1 MSHSIE
7 CSMNDGRSSA
17 RRKSLQ
23 LISYWKTWHEIS
35 VYLFCYHVHSGQA
48 WVQLEA
54 FWDPRSEVL
63 RLLAFH
69 ETTLSGQDCM
79 VCSASSQKMIDLF
92 ENEKHFVRVRR
103 PNDPRDFVF
112 NCDHT
117 GAVVLV
123 KSEHG
128 AISQHILNPQN
139 PFCGTSELIFLAY
152 FRERVVGLRKRTR
165 DTQRNI
171 KKGRRQPLATLA
183 SLSGTFFF
191 FFFGGGGGLVL
202 QTPVRI

>member
-1 MSHSIE
+1 MISKQNVKRIGGRGASRAPTVFYILNFSGAFLFHSFSI
-7 CSMNDGRSSA
+7 
-17 RRKSLQ
+17 
-23 LISYWKTWHEIS
+23 
-35 VYLFCYHVHSGQA
+35 YLFCYHVHSGQA

-139 PFCGTSELIFLAY
+139 PFCGTSELIYLFIYL
-152 FRERVVGLRKRTR
+152 VPKTR
-165 DTQRNI
+165 R
-171 KKGRRQPLATLA
+171 
-183 SLSGTFFF
+183 
-191 FFFGGGGGLVL
+191 
-202 QTPVRI
+202 